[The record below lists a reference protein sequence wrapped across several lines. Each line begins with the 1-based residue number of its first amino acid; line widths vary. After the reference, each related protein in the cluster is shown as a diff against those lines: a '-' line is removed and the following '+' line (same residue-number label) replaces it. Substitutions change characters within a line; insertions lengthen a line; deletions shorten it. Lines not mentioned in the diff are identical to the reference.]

1 MPTMNL
7 KRVRDY
13 GNPDGASTVL
23 NTTNDSYMSGNW
35 VESDFQLIRILPAD
49 YKHKPYEVGKNLF
62 DPHNKLPGYGI

>member
-1 MPTMNL
+1 MLMMNL

-23 NTTNDSYMSGNW
+23 NADCDRYMSGNW
-35 VESDFQLIRILPAD
+35 VESGFQLIRILPAD

-62 DPHNKLPGYGI
+62 DPHNKLPEYGI